1 MSVKFVNKPISE
13 TAGQSVLSCAA
24 VGTISAGFPVGIYI
38 STTGVRTARAAI
50 MASTSV
56 NSGIA
61 IDASTATGDI
71 IDVSIGGTTACI
83 SAAGGTTGQFI
94 TGIGVSGTCTTAAIA
109 SANVGLRHVLGI
121 KTATNACI
129 LY

>member
-13 TAGQSVLSCAA
+13 TSGTAVMSCAA
-24 VGTISAGFPVGIYI
+24 VGTLSAGFPVGIYI
-38 STTGVRTARAAI
+38 STTGVRTARTCP

-56 NSGIA
+56 NSGIV

-71 IDVSIGGTTACI
+71 IDVAIGGTVALI
-83 SAAGGTTGQFI
+83 SASGGTSGQFI
-94 TGIGVSGTCTTAAIA
+94 TAIGVSGTTTTAAIS

-121 KTATNACI
+121 QTGTNSAI